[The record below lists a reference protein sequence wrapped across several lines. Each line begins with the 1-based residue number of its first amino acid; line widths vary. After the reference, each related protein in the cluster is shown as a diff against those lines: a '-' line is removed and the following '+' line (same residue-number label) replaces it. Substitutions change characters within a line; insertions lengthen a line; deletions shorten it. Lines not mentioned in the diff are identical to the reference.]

1 MDSRTEDEIT
11 FIKAYAKMYKDLPL
25 IGKKTDGYN
34 YKYAALENILAEWE
48 PVFDKHGFLL
58 EQFTKSG
65 YNGEWD
71 VVGSVLTHIE
81 TGLFRECTLT
91 LPVGAD
97 WQQTGSGVTYFKR
110 YTVTALGKQPVG
122 EDFDGLKDKPTKK
135 PAKSK
140 PAKKA
145 SKPNGSFVP
154 LVAIDLKDVPDP
166 SESGPHIAYEEFLQG
181 CVNVTSI
188 EDFYRTNKKELDKIK
203 KTDKELYQKC
213 ISAFS
218 ERKTQ
223 LQKES

>member
-1 MDSRTEDEIT
+1 MDSRTEDELT
-11 FIKAYAKMYKDLPL
+11 FIKAYAKMYKELPL

-48 PVFDKHGFLL
+48 PVFEKHGFLL

-71 VVGSVLTHIE
+71 VVGSVLTHLE

-122 EDFDGLKDKPTKK
+122 EDFDGLAEK
-135 PAKSK
+135 PAPK
-140 PAKKA
+140 KKA
-145 SKPNGSFVP
+145 ASKKVSKANGAAPKEPSGAH
-154 LVAIDLKDVPDP
+154 VAIREFLKDCNTMP
-166 SESGPHIAYEEFLQG
+166 SLMKY
-181 CVNVTSI
+181 
-188 EDFYRTNKKELDKIK
+188 YRKQEIELDKL
-203 KTDKELYQKC
+203 KEANPEEHAMC
-213 ISAFS
+213 MSEFS
-218 ERKTQ
+218 GRKQ
-223 LQKES
+223 ELQDAQN

>member
-1 MDSRTEDEIT
+1 MDSRTEDELT
-11 FIKAYAKMYKDLPL
+11 FIKAYAKMYKELPL

-97 WQQTGSGVTYFKR
+97 WQQTGSGGTYFKR

-122 EDFDGLKDKPTKK
+122 EDFDGLKNNPVIKGQDKP
-135 PAKSK
+135 PAKQTRRK
-140 PAKKA
+140 AK
-145 SKPNGSFVP
+145 SNPNGNGATPEQEDSGIH
-154 LVAIDLKDVPDP
+154 VAIAEFIKDCRNLTSLMDYYKSNEDELNKLKDGNPEIHAQCM
-166 SESGPHIAYEEFLQG
+166 SEF
-181 CVNVTSI
+181 T
-188 EDFYRTNKKELDKIK
+188 K
-203 KTDKELYQKC
+203 
-213 ISAFS
+213 
-218 ERKTQ
+218 RKTE
-223 LQKES
+223 LQ